1 MRYLLIS
8 FFRKKGGQID
18 EIVKVSKAL
27 QESDI
32 NTSNVI
38 IDYADKK
45 VEKCII
51 EGNSVEMDFNKLSMY
66 YKKIYPTLVEQ
77 LEKEALITKTQLEKA
92 SKKRG

>member
-18 EIVKVSKAL
+18 EMVKVSKKL

-32 NTSNVI
+32 STSNVI

-45 VEKCII
+45 VEKCVI
-51 EGNSVEMDFNKLSMY
+51 EGKEVDTDFERMDSY
-66 YKKIYPTLVEQ
+66 YKKIYPSLIEQ
-77 LEKEALITKTQLEKA
+77 LEREALITKNQM
-92 SKKRG
+92 SKIRKRG

>member
-18 EIVKVSKAL
+18 EMVKVSKKL

-32 NTSNVI
+32 STSNVI

-45 VEKCII
+45 VEKCVV
-51 EGNSVEMDFNKLSMY
+51 EGKEVDTDFIRMDMY
-66 YKKIYPTLVEQ
+66 YKKIYPALIEQ
-77 LEKEALITKTQLEKA
+77 LEREALITKNQM
-92 SKKRG
+92 SKIRKRG

>member
-18 EIVKVSKAL
+18 EMVKVSKKL

-45 VEKCII
+45 VEKCVV
-51 EGNSVEMDFNKLSMY
+51 EGKVVDTDFIRMDAY
-66 YKKIYPTLVEQ
+66 YKKIYPSLIEQ
-77 LEKEALITKTQLEKA
+77 LEREALITKNQM
-92 SKKRG
+92 SKIRKRG

>member
-8 FFRKKGGQID
+8 FFRRKAGQID
-18 EIVKVSKAL
+18 EMVKVAKRI

-32 NTSNVI
+32 STSNVI

-51 EGNSVEMDFNKLSMY
+51 EGRKVDSDFNRMNEY
-66 YKKIYPTLVEQ
+66 YKKVYPALIEQ
-77 LEKEALITKTQLEKA
+77 LEREAVITKQQTEKTP
-92 SKKRG
+92 KRKG

>member
-18 EIVKVSKAL
+18 EMVKVSKKL

-32 NTSNVI
+32 STSNVI

-45 VEKCII
+45 VEKCVV
-51 EGNSVEMDFNKLSMY
+51 EGKEVDTDFTRMDTY
-66 YKKIYPTLVEQ
+66 YRKIYPALIEQ
-77 LEKEALITKTQLEKA
+77 LEREALITKNQM
-92 SKKRG
+92 SKIRKRG